1 MSEPVLQAFLTA
13 DKIIRE
19 DNGKHT
25 LVGIFSN
32 ISVAEEF
39 PSTGIPPWFIYIA
52 IVNVSK
58 GKTNVSVNLVHDG
71 TKVVLFSGGGEITA
85 NESGR
90 SVEMVLPVSPAFLSP
105 GQHILTLNINGQP
118 LAYRVIEVID
128 TKQQSGVN

>member
-19 DNGKHT
+19 DNGKYT

-32 ISVAEEF
+32 VSVAGDF

-52 IVNVSK
+52 IANVAM

-71 TKVVLFSGGGEITA
+71 TKVILFSGGGEIA
-85 NESGR
+85 AEQSGV
-90 SVEMVLPVSPAFLSP
+90 SVEMVLPVSPTFLNP
-105 GQHILTLNINGQP
+105 GQHILTLNLDGQP
-118 LAYRVIEVID
+118 FASRVIDVID
-128 TKQQSGVN
+128 TKKKSGGY